1 MEISTVKRIDR
12 ALVEFEGD
20 ILLKY
25 LSLLTRYHRYARKM
39 EYRNVHLIE
48 KGEINY
54 LRSKGEYRKASD
66 RVKDRSSYKL

>member
-1 MEISTVKRIDR
+1 MKRIDR

-25 LSLLTRYHRYARKM
+25 LSLLTRYARKM
-39 EYRNVHLIE
+39 ECRNVHLIE